1 MKKIFYSLFALAI
14 SALTLQSCEDV
25 PAPYDIPGSG
35 EKPSVVEPAGT
46 GTEADPYNI
55 AGILKATES
64 LASGENLPE
73 KVYFKG
79 VVTSVKECS
88 PSYGNATFYLG
99 DDIESTKTFYVYQCL
114 GVGNKNITSE
124 DEVQVGDTITI
135 YGTITN
141 YNGTIETAKKDAYI
155 FKSSR
160 GGSSGPVVE
169 GEAKG
174 TGTLEDPYNSVAANK
189 AASALSSS
197 EQSGVVY
204 IKGKVVSIKEQ
215 YSTQFGNAS
224 YYISDDGTSAGQ
236 FYVFRSMYLGNK
248 KYSSGDLLKE
258 GDEVIVCGKLVN
270 YMGNTP
276 ETAQN
281 DSYLYSLN
289 GKTEGG
295 GGSTDAG
302 TPKGSGTQAD
312 PFNVAGIIKYTSAL
326 AADEQSSDKVYFKGI
341 VSNAKDISATHKNA
355 TFYISEDGSANNE
368 FYVFRAKGLD
378 GADITSSDDVRKG
391 DEVVI
396 CGKVVNYKGNTPET
410 VQGEAYIVSIKHNS
424 EPGGDTGGGE
434 DVPPTGDNLLGNG
447 GFETWNG
454 DQPANWKTT
463 STAGNATLSKST
475 DAHGGSYSV
484 SIGYT
489 TSANKRMGYK
499 ETELEAGTYVFT
511 FYAKA
516 TNGGKCQTRA
526 GYVPVKNG
534 SVGTYV
540 YAAGYTNL
548 TNSSWTQVTYEF
560 ELKENSTICLVIMNP
575 KSSGY
580 HESQNILVD
589 DAKLMKK

>member
-1 MKKIFYSLFALAI
+1 MKKIFYSLFALAV
-14 SALTLQSCEDV
+14 SALALQSCEDV

-35 EKPSVVEPAGT
+35 DKPTVIEPAGN
-46 GTEADPYNI
+46 GTETDPYNI
-55 AGILKATES
+55 AGIIKATEN
-64 LASGENLPE
+64 LNSGETLPE
-73 KVYFKG
+73 KVYFTG

-114 GVGNKNITSE
+114 GLGNKNIASE

-135 YGTITN
+135 YGSITN

-155 FKSSR
+155 YKSSR
-160 GGSSGPVVE
+160 NGSSEPVGE
-169 GEAKG
+169 GEPKG
-174 TGTLEDPYNSVAANK
+174 SGTLEDPYNSVAANK
-189 AASALSSS
+189 VAAALSST

-204 IKGKVVSIKEQ
+204 VKGKVVSIKEQ

-258 GDEVIVCGKLVN
+258 GDEVIVCGKLMN

-276 ETAQN
+276 ETVQN
-281 DSYLYSLN
+281 ESYLYSLN

-295 GGSTDAG
+295 GTSDAG

-326 AADEQSSDKVYFKGI
+326 DADEQSSGNVYFKGI
-341 VSNAKDISATHKNA
+341 VSNAKDISTTHKNA

-368 FYVFRAKGLD
+368 FYVFRAKGLN

-410 VQGEAYIVSIKHNS
+410 VQNEAYIVSIKHNS
-424 EPGGDTGGGE
+424 EPGGGNTGGEVGE
-434 DVPPTGDNLLGNG
+434 NSITVEPISFGLENGTAVVDIKLADGTELTFDGGGNTNAPKFYTTGNNIRMYPKNSMKIKSAKTIQSVVLTCDVASGVVCNASGDISASSGSVNVENATVTVSGVNAK
-447 GFETWNG
+447 ETTITN
-454 DQPANWKTT
+454 T
-463 STAGNATLSKST
+463 ST
-475 DAHGGSYSV
+475 
-484 SIGYT
+484 T
-489 TSANKRMGYK
+489 T
-499 ETELEAGTYVFT
+499 GT
-511 FYAKA
+511 A
-516 TNGGKCQTRA
+516 
-526 GYVPVKNG
+526 
-534 SVGTYV
+534 
-540 YAAGYTNL
+540 
-548 TNSSWTQVTYEF
+548 
-560 ELKENSTICLVIMNP
+560 
-575 KSSGY
+575 
-580 HESQNILVD
+580 SQIR
-589 DAKLMKK
+589 

>member
-1 MKKIFYSLFALAI
+1 MKKIFYSLFALAV
-14 SALTLQSCEDV
+14 SALALQSCEDV

-35 EKPSVVEPAGT
+35 DKPTVIEPAGN
-46 GTEADPYNI
+46 GTETDPYNI
-55 AGILKATES
+55 AGIIKATEN
-64 LASGENLPE
+64 LNSGETLPE
-73 KVYFKG
+73 KVYFTG

-114 GVGNKNITSE
+114 GLGNKNIASE

-135 YGTITN
+135 YGSITN

-155 FKSSR
+155 YKSSR

-189 AASALSSS
+189 VAAALSST

-204 IKGKVVSIKEQ
+204 VKGKVVSIKEQ

-258 GDEVIVCGKLVN
+258 GDEVIVCGKLMN

-276 ETAQN
+276 ETVQN
-281 DSYLYSLN
+281 ESYLYSLN

-295 GGSTDAG
+295 GTSDAG

-326 AADEQSSDKVYFKGI
+326 DADEQSSGNVYFKGI
-341 VSNAKDISATHKNA
+341 VSNAKDISTTHKNA

-368 FYVFRAKGLD
+368 FYVFRAKGLN
-378 GADITSSDDVRKG
+378 GADITSSDEDVQKG

-410 VQGEAYIVSIKHNS
+410 VQNEAYIGSIKHNS
-424 EPGGDTGGGE
+424 EPGGGNTGGEVGE
-434 DVPPTGDNLLGNG
+434 NSITVEPISFGLENGTAVVDIKLADGTELTFDGGGNTNAPKFYTTGNNIRMYPKNSMKIKSAKTIQSVVLTCDVASGVVCNASGDISASYGSVNVENATVTVSGVNAK
-447 GFETWNG
+447 ETTITN
-454 DQPANWKTT
+454 T
-463 STAGNATLSKST
+463 ST
-475 DAHGGSYSV
+475 
-484 SIGYT
+484 T
-489 TSANKRMGYK
+489 T
-499 ETELEAGTYVFT
+499 GT
-511 FYAKA
+511 ASQIRWIK
-516 TNGGKCQTRA
+516 
-526 GYVPVKNG
+526 
-534 SVGTYV
+534 
-540 YAAGYTNL
+540 
-548 TNSSWTQVTYEF
+548 
-560 ELKENSTICLVIMNP
+560 LVIN
-575 KSSGY
+575 Y
-580 HESQNILVD
+580 AE
-589 DAKLMKK
+589 

>member
-1 MKKIFYSLFALAI
+1 M
-14 SALTLQSCEDV
+14 V
-25 PAPYDIPGSG
+25 
-35 EKPSVVEPAGT
+35 SV
-46 GTEADPYNI
+46 
-55 AGILKATES
+55 
-64 LASGENLPE
+64 
-73 KVYFKG
+73 
-79 VVTSVKECS
+79 
-88 PSYGNATFYLG
+88 
-99 DDIESTKTFYVYQCL
+99 
-114 GVGNKNITSE
+114 
-124 DEVQVGDTITI
+124 
-135 YGTITN
+135 
-141 YNGTIETAKKDAYI
+141 
-155 FKSSR
+155 
-160 GGSSGPVVE
+160 
-169 GEAKG
+169 
-174 TGTLEDPYNSVAANK
+174 
-189 AASALSSS
+189 
-197 EQSGVVY
+197 
-204 IKGKVVSIKEQ
+204 KEQ

-258 GDEVIVCGKLVN
+258 GDEVIVCGKLMN

-276 ETAQN
+276 ETVQN
-281 DSYLYSLN
+281 ESYLYSLN

-295 GGSTDAG
+295 GSSDAG
-302 TPKGSGTQAD
+302 TPKGSGTQTD

-326 AADEQSSDKVYFKGI
+326 AAGEQSADKVYFKGI
-341 VSNAKDISATHKNA
+341 VSNAKDISATFKNA

-368 FYVFRAKGLD
+368 FYVFRAKGLN

-396 CGKVVNYKGNTPET
+396 CGNVVNYMGNTPET

-424 EPGGDTGGGE
+424 EPGGGSDGGE

-454 DQPANWKTT
+454 DLPANWKTT

-489 TSANKRMGYK
+489 ASANKRMGYK

-526 GYVPVKNG
+526 GYVPVKDG
-534 SVGTYV
+534 SVGSYIYGDYV
-540 YAAGYTNL
+540 DIKNTE
-548 TNSSWTQVTYEF
+548 WKQVTYEF
-560 ELKENSTICLVIMNP
+560 ELKEKSTVCLVIMNP
-575 KSSGY
+575 KSTGY

-589 DAKLMKK
+589 DAKLIKK

>member
-1 MKKIFYSLFALAI
+1 MKKIFYSLFALAV
-14 SALTLQSCEDV
+14 SALALQSCEDV

-35 EKPSVVEPAGT
+35 DKPTVIEPAGN
-46 GTEADPYNI
+46 GTETDPYNI
-55 AGILKATES
+55 AGIIKATEN
-64 LASGENLPE
+64 LNSGETLPE
-73 KVYFKG
+73 KVYFTG

-114 GVGNKNITSE
+114 GLGNKNIASE

-135 YGTITN
+135 YGSITN

-155 FKSSR
+155 YKSSR
-160 GGSSGPVVE
+160 NGSSEPVGE
-169 GEAKG
+169 GEPKG
-174 TGTLEDPYNSVAANK
+174 SGTLEDPYNSVAANK
-189 AASALSSS
+189 VAAALSST

-204 IKGKVVSIKEQ
+204 VKGKVVSVKEQ
-215 YSTQFGNAS
+215 YSTQYGNAS

-258 GDEVIVCGKLVN
+258 GDEVIVCGKLMN

-276 ETAQN
+276 ETVQN
-281 DSYLYSLN
+281 ESYLYSLN

-295 GGSTDAG
+295 GSSDAG

-326 AADEQSSDKVYFKGI
+326 AANEQSADKVYFKGI
-341 VSNAKDISATHKNA
+341 VSNAKDISATFKNA

-368 FYVFRAKGLD
+368 FYVFRAKGLN

-396 CGKVVNYKGNTPET
+396 CGNVVNYMGNTPET

-424 EPGGDTGGGE
+424 VPGGGSDGGG

-454 DQPANWKTT
+454 DLPANWKTT

-489 TSANKRMGYK
+489 SSANKRMGYK

-526 GYVPVKNG
+526 GYVPVKDG
-534 SVGTYV
+534 SVGSYIYGDYV
-540 YAAGYTNL
+540 DIKNTE
-548 TNSSWTQVTYEF
+548 WKQVTYEF
-560 ELKENSTICLVIMNP
+560 ELKEKSTVCLVIMNP
-575 KSSGY
+575 KSTGY

-589 DAKLMKK
+589 DAKLIKK

>member
-124 DEVQVGDTITI
+124 DEVQIGDTITI

-160 GGSSGPVVE
+160 GGASGPVVE

-189 AASALSSS
+189 AAAALSST

-204 IKGKVVSIKEQ
+204 IKGKVVSVKEQ
-215 YSTQFGNAS
+215 YSTQYGNAS

-236 FYVFRSMYLGNK
+236 FYVFRSLYLGNK

-258 GDEVIVCGKLVN
+258 GDEVIVCGKLMN

-276 ETAQN
+276 ETVQN
-281 DSYLYSLN
+281 DSYLFSLN

-295 GGSTDAG
+295 GGSADAG

-326 AADEQSSDKVYFKGI
+326 AADEQSADKVYFKGI
-341 VSNAKDISATHKNA
+341 VSNAKDISPTYKNA
-355 TFYISEDGSANNE
+355 TFYISEDGSSNNE

-378 GADITSSDDVRKG
+378 GADITSADDVRNG

-424 EPGGDTGGGE
+424 SGGGTGGGS
-434 DVPPTGDNLLGNG
+434 DTPDAGSLLSNG
-447 GFETWNG
+447 GFESWSG
-454 DQPANWKTT
+454 SQPDNWKTA
-463 STAGNATLSKST
+463 SSAGNATLSQST
-475 DAHGGSYSV
+475 DARSGSYSV
-484 SIGYT
+484 SMGYAA
-489 TSANKRMGYK
+489 SANKRMGYK
-499 ETELEAGTYVFT
+499 ETELEAGTYVFS

-516 TNGGKCQTRA
+516 TTGGNCQTRP
-526 GYVPVKNG
+526 GYVPVKDG

-540 YAAGYTNL
+540 YANGYTNL

-560 ELKENSTICLVIMNP
+560 ELKEKSTICLVIMNP
-575 KSSGY
+575 KASGY
-580 HESQNILVD
+580 HDSQNILID
-589 DAKLMKK
+589 DAKLVKK

>member
-1 MKKIFYSLFALAI
+1 MKKIFYSLFALAV
-14 SALTLQSCEDV
+14 SALALQSCEDV

-35 EKPSVVEPAGT
+35 DKPTVIEPAGN

-55 AGILKATES
+55 AGIIKATEN
-64 LASGENLPE
+64 LNSGETLPE
-73 KVYFKG
+73 KVYFTG

-114 GVGNKNITSE
+114 GLGNKNIASE

-135 YGTITN
+135 YGSITN

-155 FKSSR
+155 YKSSR
-160 GGSSGPVVE
+160 NGSSEPVGE
-169 GEAKG
+169 GEPKG
-174 TGTLEDPYNSVAANK
+174 SGTLEDPYNSVAANK
-189 AASALSSS
+189 VAAALSST

-204 IKGKVVSIKEQ
+204 VKGKVVSIKEQ

-258 GDEVIVCGKLVN
+258 GDEVIVCGKLMN

-276 ETAQN
+276 ETVQN
-281 DSYLYSLN
+281 ESYLYSLN

-295 GGSTDAG
+295 GSSDAG

-312 PFNVAGIIKYTSAL
+312 PFNVAGVIKYTSAL
-326 AADEQSSDKVYFKGI
+326 AADEQSSGNVYFKGI
-341 VSNAKDISATHKNA
+341 VSNAKDISATFKNA

-368 FYVFRAKGLD
+368 FYVFRAKGLN

-410 VQGEAYIVSIKHNS
+410 VQNEAYIVSIKHNS
-424 EPGGDTGGGE
+424 EPGGGNTGGEVGE
-434 DVPPTGDNLLGNG
+434 NSITVEPVSFGLENGTAVADIKLADGTELTFDGGGNTNAPKFYTTGNNIRMYPKNSMKIKSAKTIQSVVLTCDVASGVVCNASGDISASSGSVNVENATVTVSGVNAK
-447 GFETWNG
+447 ETTITN
-454 DQPANWKTT
+454 T
-463 STAGNATLSKST
+463 ST
-475 DAHGGSYSV
+475 
-484 SIGYT
+484 T
-489 TSANKRMGYK
+489 T
-499 ETELEAGTYVFT
+499 GT
-511 FYAKA
+511 ASQIRWIK
-516 TNGGKCQTRA
+516 
-526 GYVPVKNG
+526 
-534 SVGTYV
+534 
-540 YAAGYTNL
+540 
-548 TNSSWTQVTYEF
+548 
-560 ELKENSTICLVIMNP
+560 LVIN
-575 KSSGY
+575 Y
-580 HESQNILVD
+580 AE
-589 DAKLMKK
+589 

>member
-1 MKKIFYSLFALAI
+1 MKKIFYSLFALAV
-14 SALTLQSCEDV
+14 SALALQSCEDV

-35 EKPSVVEPAGT
+35 DKPTVIEPAGN

-55 AGILKATES
+55 AGIIKATEN
-64 LASGENLPE
+64 LNSGETLPE
-73 KVYFKG
+73 KVYFTG

-114 GVGNKNITSE
+114 GLGNKNIASE

-135 YGTITN
+135 YGSITN

-155 FKSSR
+155 YKSSR

-174 TGTLEDPYNSVAANK
+174 SGTLEDPYNSVAANK
-189 AASALSSS
+189 VAAALSST

-204 IKGKVVSIKEQ
+204 VKGKVVSVKEQ

-258 GDEVIVCGKLVN
+258 GDEVIVCGKLMN

-276 ETAQN
+276 ETVQN
-281 DSYLYSLN
+281 ESYLYSLN

-295 GGSTDAG
+295 GSSDAG

-326 AADEQSSDKVYFKGI
+326 AAGEQSADKVYFKGI
-341 VSNAKDISATHKNA
+341 VSNAKDISATFKNA

-368 FYVFRAKGLD
+368 FYVFRAKGLN

-410 VQGEAYIVSIKHNS
+410 VQNEAYIVSIKHNS
-424 EPGGDTGGGE
+424 EPGGGNTGGEVGE
-434 DVPPTGDNLLGNG
+434 NSITVEPISFGLENGTAVVDIKLADGTELTFDGGGNTNAPKFYTTGNNIRMYPKNSMKIKSAKTIQSVVLTCDVASGVVCNASGDISASYGSVNVENATVTVSGVNAK
-447 GFETWNG
+447 ETTITN
-454 DQPANWKTT
+454 T
-463 STAGNATLSKST
+463 ST
-475 DAHGGSYSV
+475 
-484 SIGYT
+484 T
-489 TSANKRMGYK
+489 T
-499 ETELEAGTYVFT
+499 GT
-511 FYAKA
+511 ASQIRWIK
-516 TNGGKCQTRA
+516 
-526 GYVPVKNG
+526 
-534 SVGTYV
+534 
-540 YAAGYTNL
+540 
-548 TNSSWTQVTYEF
+548 
-560 ELKENSTICLVIMNP
+560 LVIN
-575 KSSGY
+575 Y
-580 HESQNILVD
+580 AE
-589 DAKLMKK
+589 

>member
-124 DEVQVGDTITI
+124 DEVQIGDTITI

-141 YNGTIETAKKDAYI
+141 YNGTIETAKKEAYI

-160 GGSSGPVVE
+160 GGASGPVVE

-189 AASALSSS
+189 AAAALSST

-204 IKGKVVSIKEQ
+204 IKGKVVSVKEQ
-215 YSTQFGNAS
+215 YSTQYGNAS

-236 FYVFRSMYLGNK
+236 FYVFRSLYLGNK

-258 GDEVIVCGKLVN
+258 GDEVIVCGKLMN

-276 ETAQN
+276 ETVQN
-281 DSYLYSLN
+281 DSYLFSLN

-295 GGSTDAG
+295 GGSADAG

-326 AADEQSSDKVYFKGI
+326 AADEQSADKVYFKGI
-341 VSNAKDISATHKNA
+341 VSNAKDISPTYKNA
-355 TFYISEDGSANNE
+355 TFYISDDGTSNNE
-368 FYVFRAKGLD
+368 FYVFRCKGVD
-378 GADITSSDDVRKG
+378 GADITSADDVRVG
-391 DEVVI
+391 DEVVM
-396 CGKVVNYKGNTPET
+396 CGQVTNYMGNTPET
-410 VQGEAYIVSIKHNS
+410 VQGAAYIVSIKHNS
-424 EPGGDTGGGE
+424 SGGGTGGGTGGGE
-434 DVPPTGDNLLGNG
+434 VGENSLSIEPASLGLENGTAVTNITLTDGTVLTFDGGGNTNAPKFYTTGNNIRMYPKNSMTITSSKTIKSVVLTCDVASGVTCNASGDISASPGSIKVENATITVSDVNAK
-447 GFETWNG
+447 ETKITN
-454 DQPANWKTT
+454 T
-463 STAGNATLSKST
+463 ST
-475 DAHGGSYSV
+475 
-484 SIGYT
+484 T
-489 TSANKRMGYK
+489 TGPASQIRWIK
-499 ETELEAGTYVFT
+499 
-511 FYAKA
+511 
-516 TNGGKCQTRA
+516 
-526 GYVPVKNG
+526 
-534 SVGTYV
+534 
-540 YAAGYTNL
+540 
-548 TNSSWTQVTYEF
+548 
-560 ELKENSTICLVIMNP
+560 LVIN
-575 KSSGY
+575 Y
-580 HESQNILVD
+580 AQ
-589 DAKLMKK
+589 

>member
-1 MKKIFYSLFALAI
+1 MKKIFYSLFALAV
-14 SALTLQSCEDV
+14 SALALQSCEDV

-35 EKPSVVEPAGT
+35 DKPTVIEPAGN

-55 AGILKATES
+55 AGIIKATEN
-64 LASGENLPE
+64 LNSGETLPE
-73 KVYFKG
+73 KVYFTG

-114 GVGNKNITSE
+114 GLGNKNIASE

-135 YGTITN
+135 YGSITN

-155 FKSSR
+155 YKSSR
-160 GGSSGPVVE
+160 NGSSEPVGE
-169 GEAKG
+169 GEPKG
-174 TGTLEDPYNSVAANK
+174 SGTLEDPYNSVAANK
-189 AASALSSS
+189 VAAALSST

-204 IKGKVVSIKEQ
+204 VKGKVVSVKEQ

-258 GDEVIVCGKLVN
+258 GDEVIVCGKLMN

-276 ETAQN
+276 ETVQN
-281 DSYLYSLN
+281 ESYLYSLN

-295 GGSTDAG
+295 GSSDAG

-326 AADEQSSDKVYFKGI
+326 AANEQSADKVYFKGI
-341 VSNAKDISATHKNA
+341 VSNAKDISATFKNA

-368 FYVFRAKGLD
+368 FYVFRAKGLN

-391 DEVVI
+391 EEVVI

-410 VQGEAYIVSIKHNS
+410 VQNEAYIVSIKHNS
-424 EPGGDTGGGE
+424 EPGGGNTGGEVGE
-434 DVPPTGDNLLGNG
+434 NSITVEPISFGLENGTAVVDIKLADGTELTFDGGGNTNAPKFYTTGNNIRMYPKNSMKIKSAKTIQSVVLTCDVASGVVCNASGDISASYGSVNVENATVTVSGVNAK
-447 GFETWNG
+447 ETTITN
-454 DQPANWKTT
+454 T
-463 STAGNATLSKST
+463 ST
-475 DAHGGSYSV
+475 
-484 SIGYT
+484 T
-489 TSANKRMGYK
+489 T
-499 ETELEAGTYVFT
+499 GT
-511 FYAKA
+511 ASQIRWIK
-516 TNGGKCQTRA
+516 
-526 GYVPVKNG
+526 
-534 SVGTYV
+534 
-540 YAAGYTNL
+540 
-548 TNSSWTQVTYEF
+548 
-560 ELKENSTICLVIMNP
+560 LVIN
-575 KSSGY
+575 Y
-580 HESQNILVD
+580 AE
-589 DAKLMKK
+589 